1 VCTQF
6 FVSFA
11 TFSGVG
17 MAVNMEF
24 VAVNSYNTEYLVKPR
39 SGNGLPVN
47 EFGRLKMREWKMGN
61 IGTVLQGWK
70 MQE

>member
-1 VCTQF
+1 
-6 FVSFA
+6 
-11 TFSGVG
+11 